1 MLLFL
6 SSAKR
11 YISSVSYYLK
21 SNLILFW
28 LLAWIFSSVMSGV
41 KRSDVLAAMK
51 IFGVKTCLIECVYVA
66 SLFSFIWNV
75 NMVFIT
81 VYLPMNNTE
90 KHKQNKTKSTL
101 EELLYIDGICPS
113 YSIYVILNQETS
125 DIRMCNIYIIISV
138 WFHTFAD
145 ILSHYPTIPFFNA
158 VSKFHLLKEMLR
170 SMRDWNRWIDQG
182 QYENMFPVA
191 HLVFNNSYNIDR
203 HIWSNVFEFQSR

>member
-11 YISSVSYYLK
+11 YISSVSYYFK

-101 EELLYIDGICPS
+101 KELLYIDGICPS
-113 YSIYVILNQETS
+113 YSIYVILNQETY
-125 DIRMCNIYIIISV
+125 DIRMCTCYIHRHLILLQIYLIIILL
-138 WFHTFAD
+138 FH
-145 ILSHYPTIPFFNA
+145 SQM
-158 VSKFHLLKEMLR
+158 K
-170 SMRDWNRWIDQG
+170 
-182 QYENMFPVA
+182 
-191 HLVFNNSYNIDR
+191 
-203 HIWSNVFEFQSR
+203 FQSFIFSKKCLEVC

>member
-6 SSAKR
+6 YSVKR

-21 SNLILFW
+21 SNWILFW

-90 KHKQNKTKSTL
+90 KDKQNKTKSTL
-101 EELLYIDGICPS
+101 EELLYINGICPS
-113 YSIYVILNQETS
+113 YSIYVSLNQAS
-125 DIRMCNIYIIISV
+125 YHIRILFWYILIYR
-138 WFHTFAD
+138 
-145 ILSHYPTIPFFNA
+145 
-158 VSKFHLLKEMLR
+158 HLIYLQ
-170 SMRDWNRWIDQG
+170 I
-182 QYENMFPVA
+182 
-191 HLVFNNSYNIDR
+191 H
-203 HIWSNVFEFQSR
+203 

>member
-21 SNLILFW
+21 LNLILFW

-90 KHKQNKTKSTL
+90 KHKQNKTTSIL
-101 EELLYIDGICPS
+101 EELLYINGICPS
-113 YSIYVILNQETS
+113 YSTYVILNQAS
-125 DIRMCNIYIIISV
+125 YYIRMCFWYTFISALIYRHLIYLQIYYIIM
-138 WFHTFAD
+138 
-145 ILSHYPTIPFFNA
+145 IP
-158 VSKFHLLKEMLR
+158 
-170 SMRDWNRWIDQG
+170 
-182 QYENMFPVA
+182 
-191 HLVFNNSYNIDR
+191 
-203 HIWSNVFEFQSR
+203 SNFIIKFQSFIFSKKCLKVCKIGIVEEIRVNTKICFR

>member
-90 KHKQNKTKSTL
+90 KHKQNKTTSIL
-101 EELLYIDGICPS
+101 EELLYINGICPS
-113 YSIYVILNQETS
+113 YSIYVILNQAS
-125 DIRMCNIYIIISV
+125 YYIRMCFWYIFMSV
-138 WFHTFAD
+138 STFDIFAD
-145 ILSHYPTIPFFNA
+145 ILNHYDTIQFY
-158 VSKFHLLKEMLR
+158 S
-170 SMRDWNRWIDQG
+170 
-182 QYENMFPVA
+182 
-191 HLVFNNSYNIDR
+191 
-203 HIWSNVFEFQSR
+203 

>member
-6 SSAKR
+6 YSVKR

-21 SNLILFW
+21 SNWILFW

-113 YSIYVILNQETS
+113 YSIYVILNQGTY
-125 DIRMCNIYIIISV
+125 DIRMCNKYIIISV
-138 WFHTFAD
+138 LYLQ
-145 ILSHYPTIPFFNA
+145 IY
-158 VSKFHLLKEMLR
+158 
-170 SMRDWNRWIDQG
+170 
-182 QYENMFPVA
+182 
-191 HLVFNNSYNIDR
+191 
-203 HIWSNVFEFQSR
+203 